1 MLILMMMVMSVD
13 SVDGDPLDPS
23 VGELPRQLI
32 SVDGNPS
39 VMLGGSVSVS
49 VIHDASDGNTQLTGL
64 GLGVHYDSS
73 VLTFV
78 EFADVLAKDNISSAG
93 PFNDDEDLD
102 NDPSTDKYVSASW
115 ASLFGNWPD
124 AASASLLTINFDAA
138 EDVAAETTTIG
149 FSSVSNAAGYV
160 FAPTAYDM
168 SILSGSWDYDGNGVA
183 DALTD
188 GLMLLRYTFGL
199 RGASLVDGAI
209 ASDATYSAAE
219 VEENVAN
226 STLAGAFG
234 DIDGSGNVDALT
246 DGLML
251 LRYLFGLR
259 GASLIDGAVANGAA
273 RQSAE
278 DIEAYIVSLMP

>member
-1 MLILMMMVMSVD
+1 
-13 SVDGDPLDPS
+13 
-23 VGELPRQLI
+23 
-32 SVDGNPS
+32 
-39 VMLGGSVSVS
+39 MLGGSVSVS

-73 VLTFV
+73 VLTFA
-78 EFADVLAKDNISSAG
+78 EFAEVLAKDNISSAG

-124 AASASLLTINFDAA
+124 ASSASLLTINFDAA

-160 FAPTAYDM
+160 FTPTAYDM
-168 SILSGSWDYDGNGVA
+168 SILSGSWDYDGDGNA

-199 RGASLVDGAI
+199 RGASLTEGAI
-209 ASDATYSAAE
+209 ASGATYTAAE